1 MLPKGK
7 SSMKWRMCTCEIRGL
22 VRPEGPIQITKTE
35 MKSCDVLTASL
46 SGAIKA
52 KVAAVKSNGK
62 YYVVAPEKFG
72 GVREV
77 PADSL
82 TDGLHAAVWSMN
94 QEVKSGKLLSEGKKL
109 SREKQLKA
117 IKNIKVANK
126 LEPSK
131 KTSIQKV

>member
-1 MLPKGK
+1 MK
-7 SSMKWRMCTCEIRGL
+7 SS
-22 VRPEGPIQITKTE
+22 
-35 MKSCDVLTASL
+35 DVLTASL
-46 SGAIKA
+46 TGAIHA

-82 TDGLHAAVWSMN
+82 TDGLHAAVWSMT
-94 QEVKSGKLLSEGKKL
+94 EEIKSGKLLSEGKKL

-117 IKNIKVANK
+117 IKNIKVAKK
-126 LEPSK
+126 LDFSHKTAIK
-131 KTSIQKV
+131 KV